1 MSAFQTDPRITLQG
15 LQQPESLGDM
25 VSRFAQLR
33 ALSQNMQSQRLRDE
47 ETNLRLTEL
56 RRLSGEEAAAKQ
68 DRDLL
73 QEIWMEKGGDEE
85 ATLAEAVKRGVR
97 METVNT
103 LKTEHAKRMTELIK
117 LDDAQRDRLRKRNQ
131 DISAAIFPLTQ
142 IPETPEGD
150 AQLVQLATQ
159 TLQGLAQQG
168 LLSAEEAQQYAPI
181 LQQPPAE
188 IRKTL
193 GFLAM
198 AGISADKQ
206 YEAATQA
213 AKRNELTASEK
224 DFQAFYKPWLEANNL
239 QKNAKNEL
247 AAREAFREQKRT
259 PVPGVDVPLSRD
271 VLKQRK
277 EIAAAGRSTG
287 GTDLGA
293 SDAAVDPTSQSILAQ
308 TGLSYPAFAVLTG
321 QASQLPRDAA
331 TRRAAMAEAS
341 AWSRKKGVDVATLSS
356 QFKAQNE
363 VLAKNIWRLNNTQ
376 IMEQEILGTVQN
388 LQGLVDPKDA
398 ALRIGQVLKI
408 WAGQEVNDEKAQQY
422 AFHLGQVRNELAA
435 YFAAAQGRT
444 GGDITLQDK
453 HEAETAIKNGIAAGS
468 LKGLATAVENSTAK
482 MKPIMEGSVARAR
495 NAVWKLFGVTPPGA
509 KLGTGGQ
516 PQAASAPAGAPP
528 TQRPAVGTVEDGYRF
543 KGGNP
548 ADPKNWE
555 KVQ

>member
-1 MSAFQTDPRITLQG
+1 MSAFQTNSGITLQG

-73 QEIWMEKGGDEE
+73 QQIWMEKGGDEE
-85 ATLAEAVKRGVR
+85 ATFAEAVKRGVR

-103 LKTEHAKRMTELIK
+103 LKTAHAKRMTELIK

-168 LLSAEEAQQYAPI
+168 LLSAEEAQQYTPI

-213 AKRNELTASEK
+213 AKRNELTAGEK
-224 DFQAFYKPWLEANNL
+224 DFQAFYKSWLEANNL
-239 QKNAKNEL
+239 EKNAKNEL

-259 PVPGVDVPLSRD
+259 PVPGVDVPLPADVEAQKTRMAAAAVRISKNMDTAGDIADYADAVASGQMEITAVPMKVRGAVVSAVKESGRLIVSAKEREGIQALDIPLGIIADIEKYADKINTEQGVAARTSGVVRSMKSYFGHDADVTALKSKIGTLALLIRALGEKGTLAEGDVSRAIALIPTVTD
-271 VLKQRK
+271 TKTEKDNKIRDLKQILSSAK
-277 EIAAAGRSTG
+277 AVKTK
-287 GTDLGA
+287 GA
-293 SDAAVDPTSQSILAQ
+293 AQ
-308 TGLSYPAFAVLTG
+308 T
-321 QASQLPRDAA
+321 
-331 TRRAAMAEAS
+331 
-341 AWSRKKGVDVATLSS
+341 
-356 QFKAQNE
+356 
-363 VLAKNIWRLNNTQ
+363 
-376 IMEQEILGTVQN
+376 
-388 LQGLVDPKDA
+388 
-398 ALRIGQVLKI
+398 
-408 WAGQEVNDEKAQQY
+408 
-422 AFHLGQVRNELAA
+422 
-435 YFAAAQGRT
+435 
-444 GGDITLQDK
+444 
-453 HEAETAIKNGIAAGS
+453 
-468 LKGLATAVENSTAK
+468 
-482 MKPIMEGSVARAR
+482 
-495 NAVWKLFGVTPPGA
+495 FGA
-509 KLGTGGQ
+509 GGQ
-516 PQAASAPAGAPP
+516 PQAAPAQAGALPP
-528 TQRPAVGTVEDGYRF
+528 GWDAGRRKP
-543 KGGNP
+543 
-548 ADPKNWE
+548 
-555 KVQ
+555 